1 MFFYLQFTI
10 NIFQIYFLIS
20 VNEVIFTMIHTFFV
34 KHKSQFTLD
43 ARFFCAVPYRC
54 FRGIVGAPNIWRLV
68 NRVPTYTKNCV
79 DSEIHVLI
87 FADFNAE
94 IGNGKVGI
102 VNGDRII
109 SRNGF
114 ILRNVAKMQHL
125 QLINYLT
132 CFVGKW
138 TSVNTC
144 NNNEK
149 STIDYGL
156 CNSKLA

>member
-1 MFFYLQFTI
+1 M
-10 NIFQIYFLIS
+10 LI
-20 VNEVIFTMIHTFFV
+20 V
-34 KHKSQFTLD
+34 
-43 ARFFCAVPYRC
+43 
-54 FRGIVGAPNIWRLV
+54 
-68 NRVPTYTKNCV
+68 TYTKNCV
-79 DSEIHVLI
+79 DSKIHVLI

-102 VNGDRII
+102 VIGD
-109 SRNGF
+109 
-114 ILRNVAKMQHL
+114 RNVAKMQHL